1 MSDTDMTPPTNPFEG
16 LPRHHLMFLNLRD
29 GGGTPA
35 SRGASV
41 ADFYGVTV
49 DELKAECV
57 RAGDELLAERGE
69 LLVYEQPVYDW
80 AKR

>member
-16 LPRHHLMFLNLRD
+16 FPRHHLMFLNLRD

-35 SRGASV
+35 S
-41 ADFYGVTV
+41 DFYGVTV
-49 DELKAECV
+49 DELKAEFV

-69 LLVYEQPVYDW
+69 LMVYEQPVYDW